1 MCPDCTELVNYSK
14 KKLFDFVKFNMNVK
28 KWVFRAFTCPSL
40 HPAKQPNF
48 THDIV
53 WRHVTKQ
60 EGCGHSF
67 YPNQP
72 IDDLKLKDTM
82 LRLQ

>member
-1 MCPDCTELVNYSK
+1 MRQDCTDFINYSK
-14 KKLFDFVKFNMNVK
+14 KQCDFVKCNMKVK
-28 KWVFRAFTCPSL
+28 KRVFRAFTCPSL

-48 THDIV
+48 THDV
-53 WRHVTKQ
+53 VQRHFTKQ
-60 EGCGHSF
+60 EGCGHSL

-72 IDDLKLKDTM
+72 IDDLKLEDTM